1 LHLRLSRPLEIM
13 LKILITLFSVVPA
26 PSSQCLKPTLKT
38 KSLAAVLPISLSIF
52 FATGPALSQTNAG
65 NKGKAASAT
74 SNKIQPRAV
83 TPRGPLL
90 AEEQR
95 IIQLFESSAPSV
107 AYITTEVVQ
116 TDLWQRAEVSQGA
129 GSGFVWDAAGH
140 VVTNNHVV
148 QNARRVFVQ
157 LDAGQAIEGKVVGSA
172 PEYDLAVIQL
182 SRVPA
187 NIRPIPLG
195 ESQNLKIGQSV
206 YAIGNPF
213 GLQRTITTGIISAL
227 DRELPT
233 TDYREVAGVIQTDA
247 AINPGNSGGPLLD
260 SAGRLIGVNTAIR
273 SASGSSAG
281 IGFSI
286 PVDLVNRIV
295 PALIS
300 RGRAP
305 LPGIGVN
312 PVRPELVARAGIS
325 GVVIAQL
332 DPKGPAA
339 QAGLIAYNPKTG
351 ALGDVIIAVNGKTVA
366 SLSSFVG
373 ELDKVGIDQTVELT
387 VARDGKNERQV
398 KVKIIDVRR

>member
-1 LHLRLSRPLEIM
+1 MS
-13 LKILITLFSVVPA
+13 TLFTPTILKQASASLLLATLASLLFATLPTR
-26 PSSQCLKPTLKT
+26 SQT
-38 KSLAAVLPISLSIF
+38 KSA
-52 FATGPALSQTNAG
+52 QTNA
-65 NKGKAASAT
+65 ST
-74 SNKIQPRAV
+74 SKILPRAV

-90 AEEQR
+90 GDEQR
-95 IIQLFESSAPSV
+95 IVNLFESASPSV

-116 TDLWQRAEVSQGA
+116 ADLWQRAEVSQGA
-129 GSGFVWDAAGH
+129 GSGFVWDTAGH
-140 VVTNNHVV
+140 VVTNNHVI

-157 LDAGQAIEGKVVGSA
+157 LDAGQAIEGKIVGSA
-172 PEYDLAVIQL
+172 PEYDLAVILL

-195 ESQNLKIGQSV
+195 ESHNLKIGQSV

-213 GLQRTITTGIISAL
+213 GLQRTLTTGIISAL

-260 SAGRLIGVNTAIR
+260 SAGRLIGVNSAIR

-286 PVDLVNRIV
+286 PADLVNRIV

-339 QAGLIAYNPKTG
+339 QAGLVAYNPKTG
-351 ALGDVIIAVNGKTVA
+351 ELGDVITAVNGKIVT

-373 ELDKVGIDQTVELT
+373 ELDKAGIDKTVELT
-387 VARDGKNERQV
+387 VVRDGKKERRV
-398 KVKIIDVRR
+398 NVKIIDVRR

>member
-1 LHLRLSRPLEIM
+1 M
-13 LKILITLFSVVPA
+13 LKPLQTKPLRQSAVATVVLASFTSLLIGATPLLA
-26 PSSQCLKPTLKT
+26 QT
-38 KSLAAVLPISLSIF
+38 KS
-52 FATGPALSQTNAG
+52 T
-65 NKGKAASAT
+65 AST
-74 SNKIQPRAV
+74 SNTSKIQPRAV

-90 AEEQR
+90 ADEQL
-95 IIQLFESSAPSV
+95 IVNLFETASPSV

-129 GSGFVWDAAGH
+129 GSGFVWDTAGH
-140 VVTNNHVV
+140 VVTNNHVI

-157 LDAGQAIEGKVVGSA
+157 LGAGQAIEGKVVGSA

-195 ESQNLKIGQSV
+195 ESHNLKIGQSV

-213 GLQRTITTGIISAL
+213 GLQRTLTAGIISAL

-260 SAGRLIGVNTAIR
+260 SAGRLIGVNSAIR

-286 PVDLVNRIV
+286 PADLVNRIV

-305 LPGIGVN
+305 LPGIGFN

-351 ALGDVIIAVNGKTVA
+351 ALGDVIIAVNRKPVA

-373 ELDKVGIDQTVELT
+373 ELDKVGIDQTVALT
-387 VARDGKNERQV
+387 VARDGKTERQV
-398 KVKIIDVRR
+398 AVKIIDVRR

>member
-1 LHLRLSRPLEIM
+1 M
-13 LKILITLFSVVPA
+13 LNSVKPKL
-26 PSSQCLKPTLKT
+26 PSASPTLLPSMSVTLLVASIMSILVSTFAVFAQT
-38 KSLAAVLPISLSIF
+38 KS
-52 FATGPALSQTNAG
+52 TD
-65 NKGKAASAT
+65 SAT
-74 SNKIQPRAV
+74 STSKIHARAV

-90 AEEQR
+90 ADEQR
-95 IIQLFESSAPSV
+95 TVSLFETASPSV

-140 VVTNNHVV
+140 VVTNNHVI

-182 SRVPA
+182 SRVPS

-195 ESQNLKIGQSV
+195 ESHNLKIGQSV

-213 GLQRTITTGIISAL
+213 GLQRTLTTGIISAL

-260 SAGRLIGVNTAIR
+260 SAGRLIGVNSAIR

-286 PVDLVNRIV
+286 PADLVNRIV

-339 QAGLIAYNPKTG
+339 QAGLLAYNPKTG
-351 ALGDVIIAVNGKTVA
+351 ALGDVITAVNGKPV
-366 SLSSFVG
+366 SGLSSFVG
-373 ELDKVGIDQTVELT
+373 ELDKVGIDKNVDLT
-387 VARDGKNERQV
+387 VSRDGKKERQV
-398 KVKIIDVRR
+398 SVKIIDVRR